1 VAAVSI
7 PQLYAQGRGD
17 LRQPPISAHAAA
29 AQAAAAD
36 ESFLLVFCFGCIFVV
51 PTPNSSGSLSHWS
64 KMHPNTTEILFQ
76 RWNDA
81 MMWVCFRQLFE
92 LPSFFALRCRERLRC
107 CCGASGDAAVV
118 WYAPRCGSD
127 TCDSRCSAFFFADLW
142 IYIRAPVEAL
152 RAALFRV
159 LEARLAPAAISPPR
173 FAKVGVRVMAA
184 SSIVARIK
192 CWLDFVSSLSPLYF
206 CSAGTSSA
214 TRLRSG
220 NNSHRQHVTCHVPAS
235 RIDHSAAGRCAGGLL
250 FSRPCCCCCSASP
263 TRRRCGRSLRKLRN
277 YGHVPA

>member
-1 VAAVSI
+1 MKTFWCFISVAFSFRSLGQDASKQNQNPVSKME
-7 PQLYAQGRGD
+7 QRMCVRGCFRFFREFFPLGAFRTPLPSD
-17 LRQPPISAHAAA
+17 CDAAA
-29 AQAAAAD
+29 
-36 ESFLLVFCFGCIFVV
+36 
-51 PTPNSSGSLSHWS
+51 
-64 KMHPNTTEILFQ
+64 
-76 RWNDA
+76 
-81 MMWVCFRQLFE
+81 
-92 LPSFFALRCRERLRC
+92 
-107 CCGASGDAAVV
+107 GASGNAAAV
-118 WYAPRCGSD
+118 WHAPRRGSD
-127 TCDSRCSAFFFADLW
+127 TCDSRCSAFFADIW

-173 FAKVGVRVMAA
+173 FAKVGVRIMAA

-192 CWLDFVSSLSPLYF
+192 CWLDFVSSLSSLF
-206 CSAGTSSA
+206 FFSAGTSSA
-214 TRLRSG
+214 TRPRSRI
-220 NNSHRQHVTCHVPAS
+220 NSHRQHVTCHVPAS